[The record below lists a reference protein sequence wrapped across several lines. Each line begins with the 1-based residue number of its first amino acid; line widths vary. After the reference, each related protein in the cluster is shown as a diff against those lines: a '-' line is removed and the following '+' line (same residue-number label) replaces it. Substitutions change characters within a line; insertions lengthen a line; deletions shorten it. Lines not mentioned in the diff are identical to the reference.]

1 MNQVQRPTY
10 DDQARE
16 QIATASAAQGD
27 QRDALASLI
36 SGSDTWTV
44 V

>member
-1 MNQVQRPTY
+1 VVRPTY
-10 DDQARE
+10 DDQARQ
-16 QIATASAAQGD
+16 QIAKASEGLGDAQT
-27 QRDALASLI
+27 ALAGLI